1 MIDRRNI
8 SYTQGSYLAPVHKGK
23 LVVQPKDSL
32 PHIKSGGLV
41 SRAVPPK
48 PKKKVSVIDTI
59 GALGP
64 LGLAKVYTSGGA
76 YGSKEAVKTTITTL
90 VENKGLSTK
99 PLEDIWNTEEFKEWT
114 PTANIAGVDI
124 PSIQIDPKDP
134 TGLGGW
140 LPNWDELKTPLI
152 IAGIGIAGL
161 FLAGKFIGRGK

>member
-8 SYTQGSYLAPVHKGK
+8 SYTQGSYLTPVDKGK
-23 LVVQPKDSL
+23 LVVQPRDTT
-32 PHIKSGGLV
+32 PRVPSGGLI

-48 PKKKVSVIDTI
+48 PIKKETVLDTI

-64 LGLAKVYTSGGA
+64 LGLAKVYTAGGA

-90 VENKGLSTK
+90 VENKGLPTE
-99 PLEDIWNTEEFKEWT
+99 PLEDIWNTPEFKAWT
-114 PTANIAGVDI
+114 PKATILGHEI

-134 TGLGGW
+134 TGLVDW
-140 LPNWDELKTPLI
+140 LPSFDDLKTPLI
-152 IAGIGIAGL
+152 IAGVGIAGL

>member
-8 SYTQGSYLAPVHKGK
+8 SYTQGSYLAPVDKGK
-23 LVVQPKDSL
+23 LVIQPRDST
-32 PHIKSGGLV
+32 PHIPSKGLI

-48 PKKKVSVIDTI
+48 PPKKVTVLDTI

-90 VENKGLSTK
+90 VENKGLSTE
-99 PLEDIWNTEEFKEWT
+99 PLEDIWNTPEFKEWT
-114 PTANIAGVDI
+114 PKAIIAGTEI

-134 TGLGGW
+134 TGIAGW
-140 LPNWDELKTPLI
+140 LPSFDELKTPLI
-152 IAGIGIAGL
+152 IAGLGIAGL
-161 FLAGKFIGRGK
+161 FLAGKFIGRKG